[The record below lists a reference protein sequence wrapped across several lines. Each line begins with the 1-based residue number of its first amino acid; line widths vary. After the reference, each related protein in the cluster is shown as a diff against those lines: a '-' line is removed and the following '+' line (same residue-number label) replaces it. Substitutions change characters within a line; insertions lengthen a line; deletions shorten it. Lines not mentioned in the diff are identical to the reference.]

1 MKLKSVM
8 SGLALA
14 VAAASAQSAVITIHD
29 TNVDAAAAAFN
40 DSLHP
45 NTSVLEDFNGLAS
58 NPVTTGSQQEKWM
71 ASASSFNT
79 AVGTFSLATAGKDHN
94 GDDRPDELKIESLR
108 TGEFGREALA
118 NGNANDLW
126 LDSND
131 AREVIWDINIGGNF
145 NALGFYLAD
154 PNDQGGRLELTYAD
168 GTSSSYTLPGAR
180 SSGSLFY
187 TTIVSDVMIADATLT
202 FGKDPHADGWGIDDV
217 VVGTV
222 PEPGTLALMGLG
234 LAGLG
239 FARRRKA

>member
-8 SGLALA
+8 TGLALT
-14 VAAASAQSAVITIHD
+14 VAAASAQSAVITIYD
-29 TNVDAAAAAFN
+29 TNVDAEATSFI
-40 DSLHP
+40 DSLQ
-45 NTSVLEDFNGLAS
+45 TSTLEDFNGLANS
-58 NPVTTGSQQEKWM
+58 PVTTGSQQEKWM
-71 ASASSFNT
+71 ASATSFDT
-79 AVGTFSLATAGKDHN
+79 AVGTFSLVTAGKDHS
-94 GDDRPDELKIESLR
+94 GDDRPDELKIESSR
-108 TGEFGREALA
+108 TGEYGRESLA
-118 NGNANDLW
+118 SDANDLW

-131 AREVIWDINIGGNF
+131 AREVVWDIDLGGEMF

-168 GTSSSYTLPGAR
+168 GTTSSYTLPGAR

-187 TTIVSDVMIADATLT
+187 TTIVSDILIADATLT